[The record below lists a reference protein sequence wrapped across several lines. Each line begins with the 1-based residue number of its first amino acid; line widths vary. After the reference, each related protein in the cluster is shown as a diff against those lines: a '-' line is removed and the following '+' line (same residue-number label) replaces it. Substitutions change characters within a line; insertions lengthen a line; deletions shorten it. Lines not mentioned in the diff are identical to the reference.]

1 MTGVQTCAL
10 PILEAMHAAS
20 VVALTLYDMLKPI
33 DKGIEIR
40 NIRLV
45 EKKGGKT
52 DYKEAAEGLT
62 ASVIVCSD
70 SIFEGKKE
78 DKAGKA
84 IIAHLER
91 YAIPATYTII
101 PDEVAD
107 IQSRVKE
114 AVSAGTSLVLI
125 TGGTGLS
132 PRDVTPEAVRPLLD
146 KEIEGIAETIRSY
159 GQDRTPYAMLSR
171 SVVGTI
177 GNSLVLALP
186 GSTKGAAESMEAIF
200 PAVLHIFKVLKGAR
214 HE

>member
-1 MTGVQTCAL
+1 
-10 PILEAMHAAS
+10 MHAAS

-70 SIFEGKKE
+70 SIFAGKKE

-114 AVSAGTSLVLI
+114 AVRAGFSLVLI

-186 GSTKGAAESMEAIF
+186 GSTKGATESMEAIF

>member
-1 MTGVQTCAL
+1 M
-10 PILEAMHAAS
+10 
-20 VVALTLYDMLKPI
+20 
-33 DKGIEIR
+33 
-40 NIRLV
+40 V

-70 SIFEGKKE
+70 SIFAGKKE

-84 IIAHLER
+84 IITHLER

-114 AVSAGTSLVLI
+114 SVSAGTSLVLI

-186 GSTKGAAESMEAIF
+186 GSTKGATESMEAIF